1 MPMPAKS
8 RTTATR
14 SSTEALCAQKKA
26 PPVGRGAEVFE
37 DAHANN
43 GVSWQGLECPNGKRM
58 SLESILNFE
67 ATWLSSP
74 GPNTVSPICAQS
86 GTGMPE
92 PCCATWGGRLLDD
105 LVGAGEEGLRHR

>member
-1 MPMPAKS
+1 
-8 RTTATR
+8 
-14 SSTEALCAQKKA
+14 
-26 PPVGRGAEVFE
+26 VGRGAEVFE

-86 GTGMPE
+86 GTY
-92 PCCATWGGRLLDD
+92 AAARS
-105 LVGAGEEGLRHR
+105 LRAR

>member
-1 MPMPAKS
+1 MISIGTVARKPANPIKIARFDS
-8 RTTATR
+8 LRKTAAL
-14 SSTEALCAQKKA
+14 SSTEALCAHKKA

-58 SLESILNFE
+58 SLKSILNFE

-86 GTGMPE
+86 GTY
-92 PCCATWGGRLLDD
+92 AAARSLR
-105 LVGAGEEGLRHR
+105 AG

>member
-1 MPMPAKS
+1 MISIGTVAREP
-8 RTTATR
+8 
-14 SSTEALCAQKKA
+14 STEAPCAQKKA

-43 GVSWQGLECPNGKRM
+43 GVSWQGLECLNGKTV
-58 SLESILNFE
+58 SLESILNFG

-92 PCCATWGGRLLDD
+92 PCCAMLGRSA
-105 LVGAGEEGLRHR
+105 VGECTFGMEHEPCS